1 MKKLLFC
8 FTIFMLVFGFAY
20 AKTVEEYINEAANF
34 QQQDRIDKAIETME
48 QAVEEHPESSDAYFH
63 LGNYIGLHAQR
74 TQEYGEIFFAFEQ
87 AFQAWNKALELD
99 PYNFEARFTRGAYGV
114 NMPEFVGKLEQA
126 IDDLETMIDLI
137 KQSPDPEAQAQLM
150 SAYYYVGT
158 GYQKQG
164 KWDKALEAYGNVTA
178 AAPMTDLG
186 QSSQANIDEILAFK
200 EWQAK
205 QIETK
210 KPDTP
215 EITVLEQQVEK
226 NPKNAGVMMALGQA
240 YFDAERYEDAEQVL
254 KRSIQIDTTNIE
266 AYKLLALVLGELAGT
281 GYDPRISMD
290 TDFRTNLAFETMAV
304 LDRAVEIAPDDI
316 ELRIYR
322 GAMGVQMPFFVGR
335 LEQGMAD
342 LEIVVESDAPDSLKA
357 EALYHLG
364 VAYQKMAMTY
374 WIEVVSSYP
383 ETDAMEY
390 VFDELEP
397 PVEHID
403 LNQYKRPFV
412 VVDFVLGFKDELAP
426 QTAVWVET
434 ADGAF
439 VKTIYVSGF
448 SGHAKGKQVNLPMW
462 ANASKFADVDGV
474 TAASIDL
481 GHHIYVWDMKDISGK
496 QVKKGDYLVKV
507 EVSFWPSMQYQRA
520 EVPINLGKKDERVVT
535 EEGNL
540 IPYVEVKYIGS

>member
-8 FTIFMLVFGFAY
+8 FTIVMLVVGFAY

-48 QAVEEHPESSDAYFH
+48 QAVEEHQESSAAYFH
-63 LGNYIGLHAQR
+63 LGNYIGLLAQR
-74 TQEYGEIFFAFEQ
+74 APDYGEVFFGFEHAFRM
-87 AFQAWNKALELD
+87 WDKALELD

-114 NMPEFVGKLEQA
+114 NMPAFVGRLEQA
-126 IDDLETMIDLI
+126 IGDLEMMIDLI
-137 KQSPDPEAQAQLM
+137 KQSPDPEAQAQLT
-150 SAYYYVGT
+150 SAYYYVGQ

-164 KWDKALEAYGNVTA
+164 EWDKALEAYGTITA

-186 QSSQANIDEILAFK
+186 QNAQENIDEILAFK
-200 EWQAK
+200 EWQAE
-205 QIETK
+205 QEETK
-210 KPDTP
+210 KVTP
-215 EITVLEQQVEK
+215 EITVLEGQVQK
-226 NPKNAGVMMALGQA
+226 NPKNAGVMIALAQA
-240 YFDAERYEDAEQVL
+240 YVDAERYEDAEQVL
-254 KRSIQIDTTNIE
+254 KRSIQIDATNVE
-266 AYKLLALVLGELAGT
+266 AYKLLALALGEKAET

-290 TDFRTNLAFETMAV
+290 TDYLTNLAFETVAFF
-304 LDRAVEIAPDDI
+304 DRAVEIAPDDL
-316 ELRIYR
+316 ELRLYR

-335 LEQGMAD
+335 LEQSIAD
-342 LEIVVESDAPDSLKA
+342 LEMVVESDAPDSLKA

-364 VAYQKMAMTY
+364 AAHQKMAMTY
-374 WIEVVSSYP
+374 WIEVVSNYP

-390 VFDELEP
+390 VFDELQP

-403 LNQYKRPFV
+403 LAQYKRPFMI
-412 VVDFVLGFKDELAP
+412 VDFVLGFKDELAP

-434 ADGAF
+434 ADGVF

-448 SGHAKGKQVNLPMW
+448 SGYAKGKQVNLPMW
-462 ANASKFADVDGV
+462 AKASTVQDVDGV

-496 QVKKGDYLVKV
+496 QVKKGDHIVKV
-507 EVSFWPSMQYQRA
+507 EVSFWPSMQYQRV
-520 EVPINLGKKDERVVT
+520 EVPVNLGKKDERVVV